1 MRGKALVQCAS
12 SSPPGITP
20 AYAGKSRGQSR
31 NCTNT
36 EDHPRVCGE
45 KAKAFYMKPLEE
57 GSPPRMRGKVPA
69 GLCQIIG
76 FGITPAYAG
85 KSCTELT
92 VKGEVKDHPR
102 VCGEKPSGVMAAL
115 ACAGITPAYAGKS
128 TNSELSSPCT
138 RDHPRVCG
146 EKHTKGQTRPRVAGS
161 PPRMRGKARSKIQ
174 ILFRYGITPAYA
186 GKRAS
191 RKCFCAEYK
200 DHPRVCGEKRHT
212 TKPEHSKIGSP
223 PRMRGK
229 AVVILLCV
237 ATFRI
242 TPAYA
247 GKSCHPHLKKALPGD
262 HPRVCGEK
270 YSLALFLGLHRGSP
284 PRMRGKV
291 DVFFTFVIPGRITPA
306 YAGKRISLHTVCRCL
321 WDHPRVCGEKVTD
334 FHLFWHFGGS
344 PPRMRGKETGKTRRV
359 QWPGITPAYAGKS
372 MYCAVAFRFSEDHPR
387 VCGEKCTRSPVS
399 MLSRGSPPRMRGKE
413 REGKISRTIYGITP
427 AYAGKSMYRTIGT
440 PWHRDHPRVCGEKA
454 GAVAITPFTSGSPP
468 RMRGKV

>member
-161 PPRMRGKARSKIQ
+161 PPRMRGKAV
-174 ILFRYGITPAYA
+174 G
-186 GKRAS
+186 
-191 RKCFCAEYK
+191 
-200 DHPRVCGEKRHT
+200 
-212 TKPEHSKIGSP
+212 
-223 PRMRGK
+223 
-229 AVVILLCV
+229 ILLCV

-359 QWPGITPAYAGKS
+359 QWPGITPAYAGKRLKRS
-372 MYCAVAFRFSEDHPR
+372 HRIGHFSCILCLFHSVLHRASASGGSRAGPCAPPCLPAQNAV
-387 VCGEKCTRSPVS
+387 PV
-399 MLSRGSPPRMRGKE
+399 
-413 REGKISRTIYGITP
+413 
-427 AYAGKSMYRTIGT
+427 
-440 PWHRDHPRVCGEKA
+440 
-454 GAVAITPFTSGSPP
+454 
-468 RMRGKV
+468 

>member
-161 PPRMRGKARSKIQ
+161 PPRMRGKAFMFWPSAV
-174 ILFRYGITPAYA
+174 FMGITPAYA
-186 GKRAS
+186 GKSRAG
-191 RKCFCAEYK
+191 
-200 DHPRVCGEKRHT
+200 VCIVGD
-212 TKPEHSKIGSP
+212 
-223 PRMRGK
+223 
-229 AVVILLCV
+229 
-237 ATFRI
+237 F
-242 TPAYA
+242 
-247 GKSCHPHLKKALPGD
+247 GD

-270 YSLALFLGLHRGSP
+270 HEPARAQGLIMGSP
-284 PRMRGKV
+284 PRMRGK
-291 DVFFTFVIPGRITPA
+291 DP
-306 YAGKRISLHTVCRCL
+306 K
-321 WDHPRVCGEKVTD
+321 
-334 FHLFWHFGGS
+334 
-344 PPRMRGKETGKTRRV
+344 PPS
-359 QWPGITPAYAGKS
+359 I
-372 MYCAVAFRFSEDHPR
+372 
-387 VCGEKCTRSPVS
+387 
-399 MLSRGSPPRMRGKE
+399 
-413 REGKISRTIYGITP
+413 
-427 AYAGKSMYRTIGT
+427 
-440 PWHRDHPRVCGEKA
+440 
-454 GAVAITPFTSGSPP
+454 
-468 RMRGKV
+468 